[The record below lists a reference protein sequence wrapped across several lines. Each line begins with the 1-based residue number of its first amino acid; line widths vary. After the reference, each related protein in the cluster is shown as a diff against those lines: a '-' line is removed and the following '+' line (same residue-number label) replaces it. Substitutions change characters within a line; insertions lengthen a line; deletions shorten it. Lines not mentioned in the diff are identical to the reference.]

1 MPSHFIM
8 HLPSLALFVQ
18 FCGEP
23 IKGNLF
29 ILSHTIIDNVRVTLP
44 CNRYIQYSSNIFY
57 ISQGW
62 PVQLVNRVF
71 RIFRLAT
78 PKFLYQKYGRTQF
91 ELFCCILCIQNIV
104 IYCQTQGYLLIEM
117 STWDVHNSEILIR
130 THCTQKIL
138 TVGFKCTKI
147 YIYRTGYKN
156 HSFDDLFVQIV

>member
-1 MPSHFIM
+1 MLNP
-8 HLPSLALFVQ
+8 
-18 FCGEP
+18 G
-23 IKGNLF
+23 
-29 ILSHTIIDNVRVTLP
+29 D
-44 CNRYIQYSSNIFY
+44 
-57 ISQGW
+57 ISGFKYHG
-62 PVQLVNRVF
+62 QLVNRVF

-117 STWDVHNSEILIR
+117 STWDVYNSEILIR

-156 HSFDDLFVQIV
+156 HSFDDSPYLFRLYNDKHKSNL